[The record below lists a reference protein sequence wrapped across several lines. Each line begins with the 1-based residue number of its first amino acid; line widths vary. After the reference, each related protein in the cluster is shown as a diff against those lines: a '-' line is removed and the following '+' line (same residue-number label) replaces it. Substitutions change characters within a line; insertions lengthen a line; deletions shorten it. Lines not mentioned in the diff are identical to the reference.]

1 MSIWGKAFKGTDN
14 ESYKSKGNYMK
25 NLKDDYERLLAHRE
39 LSIKRE
45 RPDYEITAIDNRLN
59 ELILKM
65 DAYVRTGNCL

>member
-14 ESYKSKGNYMK
+14 EVSKSKGNYLK
-25 NLKDDYERLLAHRE
+25 NLKDDYERLLVHRE

-45 RPDYEITAIDNRLN
+45 RPDCEIIAIDNRLN

-65 DAYVRTGNCL
+65 DVYVRTGKCM